1 MNEKKTKMELLSE
14 ERVPRALMKLGIP
27 TMAGMLVSALYNA
40 IDAYFVGGLGIR
52 QMGAVSVV
60 FPIVQLVIG
69 LGMMFGAGASS
80 YISRLLGKEEYRE
93 ADKVASTA
101 LISGMMTGAV
111 IIIGILCNLDLVLT
125 GLGATETILPYAR
138 AYARIYIAG
147 SILNVF
153 TVCMNNLL
161 TAQGATRVTM
171 LAMLSGSIANVIL
184 DPVLIY
190 GLNLGIEG
198 AAAAT
203 ALSLCI
209 NAAFYVTYILRRK
222 GVLRLSV
229 RNFTWSK
236 KIYGEILKIGIPVLA
251 FQLFASVSLGLTN
264 MAAKRYGDYAV
275 AAMGAVSK
283 IITIGTYVVFG
294 FMKGFQ
300 PFAGYNYGAGQY
312 QRLKDA
318 IRLCCLW
325 SAVFCA
331 LGGCTCAVFSKQVIS
346 LFGTDKGMILFGS
359 KVLLVN
365 AVTFVT
371 FGFQMVYA
379 SLYLA
384 VGKSMIGSILSLG
397 RQGLFFIPLI
407 LILPKVSGIDGLI
420 WAQPAADLI
429 AAAVTVL
436 FAVQTDRRLG
446 LKQKWKVNT
455 KYS

>member
-1 MNEKKTKMELLSE
+1 
-14 ERVPRALMKLGIP
+14 MKLGIP

-52 QMGAVSVV
+52 QMGAVSVA

-69 LGMMFGAGASS
+69 LGMTFGAGASS

-203 ALSLCI
+203 VLSLCI
-209 NAAFYVTYILRRK
+209 NAAF
-222 GVLRLSV
+222 
-229 RNFTWSK
+229 W
-236 KIYGEILKIGIPVLA
+236 
-251 FQLFASVSLGLTN
+251 
-264 MAAKRYGDYAV
+264 
-275 AAMGAVSK
+275 
-283 IITIGTYVVFG
+283 
-294 FMKGFQ
+294 
-300 PFAGYNYGAGQY
+300 
-312 QRLKDA
+312 
-318 IRLCCLW
+318 
-325 SAVFCA
+325 
-331 LGGCTCAVFSKQVIS
+331 
-346 LFGTDKGMILFGS
+346 
-359 KVLLVN
+359 
-365 AVTFVT
+365 
-371 FGFQMVYA
+371 
-379 SLYLA
+379 
-384 VGKSMIGSILSLG
+384 
-397 RQGLFFIPLI
+397 
-407 LILPKVSGIDGLI
+407 
-420 WAQPAADLI
+420 
-429 AAAVTVL
+429 
-436 FAVQTDRRLG
+436 
-446 LKQKWKVNT
+446 
-455 KYS
+455 